1 MSDKGNRVSVLRVIF
16 ESKLSKLLVSTMLLA
31 ALNIFAS
38 GVIPAIAAPNVCTG
52 IDVYNSS
59 SCTLDTA
66 AGSSFLS
73 PNLKMCDDG
82 YGYHGYDYLSHITFK
97 TVQKDGVIGKGQN
110 LPFEAQ
116 INQSCL
122 AWNNAYAINVSL
134 ISPSGKVYAGST
146 STSSFTYSDKYS
158 APLLSYCSTEICG
171 WARIQGS
178 VQLPSDAPGG
188 QYIVSIHIVSNWPS
202 YSKDLSFNMSTTLGM
217 PLSASDIPTIQTLA
231 IAHGST
237 GPVVCYF
244 TEFTPA
250 GVASFGITGSD
261 WSISEDGSVIDT
273 YENLPLS
280 NSDKLV
286 FYTLNHGIISVGMN
300 TAAGTRLYSYTV
312 TDQKKDSKYACR
324 VAINTNT
331 GAGTP
336 AEVSALAPVSTKHLD
351 ILTDGSESAAP
362 SPAPSATAT
371 ATPTKSPAKS
381 LLKTIYCLKGRT
393 LKIVKSASPRCPSGY
408 HALKSH

>member
-1 MSDKGNRVSVLRVIF
+1 MSVLRVIF

-178 VQLPSDAPGG
+178 IQIPADAPGG
-188 QYIVSIHIVSNWPS
+188 QYRVNVRITSNWPS
-202 YSKDLSFNMSTTLGM
+202 YSKDLSFDMATTLGM
-217 PLSASDIPTIQTLA
+217 PLSASDMPAINTLA
-231 IAHGST
+231 IANGST
-237 GPVVCYF
+237 SPIVCYF
-244 TEFTPA
+244 TEFTTSGIA
-250 GVASFGITGSD
+250 TFGITGSD
-261 WSISEDGSVIDT
+261 WVISEDGSVIDT

-280 NSDKLV
+280 TSDQLV
-286 FYTLNHGIISVGMN
+286 FYTLKHGVISVGKN
-300 TAAGTRLYSYTV
+300 AAAGIRLYSYSV
-312 TDQKKDSKYACR
+312 ANQKKGSTYTCK
-324 VAINTNT
+324 VAIHALT
-331 GAGTP
+331 GAGMP
-336 AEVSALAPVSTKHLD
+336 SDVSAVAPVATNHFD
-351 ILTDGSESAAP
+351 VVTDVQTP
-362 SPAPSATAT
+362 SPSPTASATPHPTT
-371 ATPTKSPAKS
+371 APTQKK
-381 LLKTIYCLKGRT
+381 LKTIYCLKGKT
-393 LKIVKSASPRCPSGY
+393 LKLVKAATPKCPNGYKAVSA
-408 HALKSH
+408 H